1 MAVVEIKG
9 QNGGLIFVF
18 RPGTVDEYIAELKS
32 RFMANPLLF
41 QGFSVTFRGE
51 PIKNL
56 TSEEMRSLQRVCL
69 DHGLTLAVP
78 HASKPARER
87 DTGGKDIIV
96 KRTLRSGQKIIH
108 DGSIVLMGNVHESA
122 EVIASKDIIVLGR
135 LEGVVHAGCFG
146 DLSSVVLALN
156 LMPRQIRIADKI
168 SRPPSDSA
176 PNDHPELAYVEEGN
190 ICVREYRIPLSR
202 RKRATSI

>member
-18 RPGTVDEYIAELKS
+18 RPGTVEEYISELKN
-32 RFMANPLLF
+32 RFAVNPLLF

-51 PIKNL
+51 PLKKL
-56 TSEEMRSLQRVCL
+56 TSEELSSLQRLCL

-78 HASKPARER
+78 HVSKTVRER
-87 DTGGKDIIV
+87 DAGVKDIII
-96 KRTLRSGQKIIH
+96 KRTLRSGQKITH
-108 DGSIVLMGNVHESA
+108 NGSVVIMGDVHESA

-146 DLSSVVLALN
+146 DLSSIVLALK
-156 LMPRQIRIADKI
+156 LMPRQVRIADKI
-168 SRPPSDSA
+168 SRPPSDSG
-176 PNDHPELAYVEEGN
+176 PNEHPEMAYIEDGN
-190 ICVREYRIPLSR
+190 ICVREYRIPISNR
-202 RKRATSI
+202 RKALN

>member
-9 QNGGLIFVF
+9 QNGGLVFVF
-18 RPGTVDEYIAELKS
+18 GPGTIDEYTTELKK
-32 RFMANPLLF
+32 RFEANPLLF
-41 QGFSVTFRGE
+41 QGFSVTFRGD

-56 TSEEMRSLQRVCL
+56 SSEELGSLQRLCL
-69 DHGLTLAVP
+69 DYGLTLAVP

-87 DTGGKDIIV
+87 DAGGKDIII

-108 DGSIVLMGNVHESA
+108 DGSIVILGDVHESA

-146 DLSSVVLALN
+146 DLSSIVLALK
-156 LMPRQIRIADKI
+156 LMPRQVRIADKI
-168 SRPPSDSA
+168 SLPPSDSA
-176 PNDHPELAYVEEGN
+176 PNDHPELAYIEEGN
-190 ICVREYRIPLSR
+190 ICVREYGIPR
-202 RKRATSI
+202 PGKKRVSI

>member
-18 RPGTVDEYIAELKS
+18 GPGTVDEYIAELKS
-32 RFMANPLLF
+32 RFAANPLLF

-51 PIKNL
+51 PIKSL
-56 TSEEMRSLQRVCL
+56 TPEEMGALQRVCL

-78 HASKPARER
+78 PVSKPARER
-87 DTGGKDIIV
+87 DTGGKDTIIV
-96 KRTLRSGQKIIH
+96 KRTLRSGQRIIH
-108 DGSIVLMGNVHESA
+108 DGSIVLLGNVHESA
-122 EVIASKDIIVLGR
+122 EIIASKDIIVLGR

-146 DLSSVVLALN
+146 DSSSIVVALK
-156 LMPRQIRIADKI
+156 LIPRQIRIADKI

-190 ICVREYRIPLSR
+190 ICVQEYRIPLSR
-202 RKRATSI
+202 KKRASI